1 MEQSVIFRIAMLLYS
16 ESSGIKKK
24 DTVLKKVIE
33 SVFVALDNKPL
44 TYSEIENFVKELY
57 EIYLLSSEIEEI
69 IENRKNKVFEKTVED
84 KKVKIHLSDKRYSL
98 LKNFSQKSIIE
109 YIDEYITVF
118 ELHTDVK
125 EEILEYLYELFQRNI
140 VDFKAVITGE
150 NVITEETGFK
160 LTVES
165 AEHING
171 FFQWE
176 NADKNKSLLAL
187 QGASLEYSM
196 LTCNSNVLFGTRL
209 GDIFS
214 NKKLYIDTNIIYYCL
229 GINGED
235 YKNANETLLN
245 RCIASNE
252 RLRITRYTEEEFYN
266 TLDHYIDEIK
276 KYDSKAISQLKYR
289 KYMHNQDVYLFYLD
303 WKKTKKTFSSPDY
316 FRKYLQTEYASWKQ
330 NYKIYVETKEPYDAQ
345 KEENLNTLEQY
356 SQAFDYHGKINYDA
370 YNIFWVEQKRIRKT
384 ETRDFANTDY
394 FILSP
399 HKLIKRWDSGRQN
412 AVPVIVTPNMWLILL
427 NRFISRSKNDYECF
441 KSFIN
446 IKVPV
451 EEPIDNREFMSIV
464 KAVEDVTSD
473 LQQQESIIDE
483 FVAQKFAYLGRKEN
497 EELSPEDIHEKTKQQ
512 ASKML
517 EEQMQGLQKQV
528 NEMAVTVEQTQVS
541 MEQYQRQIEGK
552 DDSLNEIK
560 NKNSRMSDR
569 HIALVLNQKR
579 CAHGVIMVIIT
590 GLLAWQLIDLF
601 LLKNQNNLLCNLV
614 INMVKGTPLEDSV
627 SDILLWLIPLL
638 VTLVVTV
645 ADVKLSK
652 IFIDREYIDMY
663 KKSARKKFEG
673 E

>member
-1 MEQSVIFRIAMLLYS
+1 M
-16 ESSGIKKK
+16 
-24 DTVLKKVIE
+24 
-33 SVFVALDNKPL
+33 
-44 TYSEIENFVKELY
+44 
-57 EIYLLSSEIEEI
+57 
-69 IENRKNKVFEKTVED
+69 
-84 KKVKIHLSDKRYSL
+84 
-98 LKNFSQKSIIE
+98 
-109 YIDEYITVF
+109 
-118 ELHTDVK
+118 
-125 EEILEYLYELFQRNI
+125 
-140 VDFKAVITGE
+140 
-150 NVITEETGFK
+150 
-160 LTVES
+160 
-165 AEHING
+165 
-171 FFQWE
+171 
-176 NADKNKSLLAL
+176 
-187 QGASLEYSM
+187 
-196 LTCNSNVLFGTRL
+196 
-209 GDIFS
+209 
-214 NKKLYIDTNIIYYCL
+214 
-229 GINGED
+229 
-235 YKNANETLLN
+235 
-245 RCIASNE
+245 
-252 RLRITRYTEEEFYN
+252 
-266 TLDHYIDEIK
+266 
-276 KYDSKAISQLKYR
+276 
-289 KYMHNQDVYLFYLD
+289 
-303 WKKTKKTFSSPDY
+303 
-316 FRKYLQTEYASWKQ
+316 
-330 NYKIYVETKEPYDAQ
+330 
-345 KEENLNTLEQY
+345 
-356 SQAFDYHGKINYDA
+356 
-370 YNIFWVEQKRIRKT
+370 
-384 ETRDFANTDY
+384 
-394 FILSP
+394 
-399 HKLIKRWDSGRQN
+399 
-412 AVPVIVTPNMWLILL
+412 
-427 NRFISRSKNDYECF
+427 
-441 KSFIN
+441 
-446 IKVPV
+446 

>member
-345 KEENLNTLEQY
+345 KEENLNTL
-356 SQAFDYHGKINYDA
+356 D
-370 YNIFWVEQKRIRKT
+370 
-384 ETRDFANTDY
+384 
-394 FILSP
+394 
-399 HKLIKRWDSGRQN
+399 
-412 AVPVIVTPNMWLILL
+412 
-427 NRFISRSKNDYECF
+427 
-441 KSFIN
+441 
-446 IKVPV
+446 
-451 EEPIDNREFMSIV
+451 MS
-464 KAVEDVTSD
+464 
-473 LQQQESIIDE
+473 
-483 FVAQKFAYLGRKEN
+483 
-497 EELSPEDIHEKTKQQ
+497 
-512 ASKML
+512 
-517 EEQMQGLQKQV
+517 
-528 NEMAVTVEQTQVS
+528 
-541 MEQYQRQIEGK
+541 
-552 DDSLNEIK
+552 
-560 NKNSRMSDR
+560 
-569 HIALVLNQKR
+569 ALRVL
-579 CAHGVIMVIIT
+579 
-590 GLLAWQLIDLF
+590 
-601 LLKNQNNLLCNLV
+601 
-614 INMVKGTPLEDSV
+614 
-627 SDILLWLIPLL
+627 
-638 VTLVVTV
+638 
-645 ADVKLSK
+645 
-652 IFIDREYIDMY
+652 
-663 KKSARKKFEG
+663 
-673 E
+673 